1 MALTIDDESR
11 AWLKAALKPVWPRMR
26 ELLAFSLFI
35 NILALASSV
44 YVLQVYDRVVFHAG
58 LTTLQA
64 LAIGMALVVGFE
76 FVLRQARSRLIQR
89 VAMVVDVELGRRL
102 YAKLAALPLR
112 TLEAAPAAFWQ
123 AVFRDVAEVRN
134 LVGGPTAVLV
144 VDLPFIV
151 LFVGVICIIALPI
164 VWVLVLSIAAF
175 GVLAWASSRSIQSAS
190 LAERAAVQGRD
201 AFLAEFA
208 TGRTTIKALALEHA
222 LKPLW
227 EDRLAGTIEGAIE
240 RGSRSDG
247 YSNLGIAFSVLN
259 TVAMTAVGALAIL
272 EQSMTMGALI
282 AANMLANRVIG
293 PVNQLTGAW
302 RTFASFRAAVHR
314 VSQVFALPEER
325 MSGAVAMERPSG
337 SIAFEQVSFGYEGA
351 PKPVLESLQLSIR
364 PGGLH
369 AIVGRNGC
377 GKTTLLKLMQGLY
390 RPASGRVLLDGADI
404 AQFGRAE
411 LAAWF
416 GYVPQ
421 ECFLFAG
428 TVRDNIAKRKPE
440 ASDDEV
446 LRASRLAGV
455 HDYIIDLPEGYATD
469 IGEAGGRLSAGQRQ
483 RITVARA
490 LIGDPPVLLL
500 DEPTASLDR
509 QAEDELRAV
518 LAELGRDHT
527 VIVVSH
533 SPPLLAMCNT
543 IIVID
548 RGKVA
553 LAGPPNEVMPRIMG
567 RPQPK
572 PVERL
577 A

>member
-1 MALTIDDESR
+1 MSSR
-11 AWLKAALKPVWPRMR
+11 AWLNDALRPVRPRLG

-64 LAIGMALVVGFE
+64 LVIGMAVVIGFD
-76 FVLRQARSRLIQR
+76 FVLRQARSRVIQR
-89 VAMVVDVELGRRL
+89 VALVVDVEFGRRL
-102 YAKLAALPLR
+102 YAKLTSLPLR
-112 TLEAAPAAFWQ
+112 TLESTPAAFWQ
-123 AVFRDVAEVRN
+123 SVFRDMGEVRN
-134 LVGGPTAVLV
+134 LIGGPTAALM
-144 VDLPFIV
+144 VDLPFVV
-151 LFVGVICIIALPI
+151 LFIAVICVIAMPI
-164 VWVLVLSIAAF
+164 VWVLLLSIAAF
-175 GVLAWASSRSIQSAS
+175 AFLAWASSRAIQAAS
-190 LAERAAVQGRD
+190 VTERTAILGRD

-208 TGRTTIKALALEHA
+208 AGRTTIKALALEHA
-222 LKPLW
+222 LKPVW
-227 EDRLAGTIEGAIE
+227 EERLAGTIEGAIA
-240 RGSRSDG
+240 RGARSDG
-247 YSNLGIAFSVLN
+247 YANAGVSLSVLN
-259 TVAMTAVGALAIL
+259 TVLMTAVGALAIL
-272 EQSMTMGALI
+272 DQSMSMGALI
-282 AANMLANRVIG
+282 AANMLASRIIA
-293 PVNQLTGAW
+293 PVNQLVGAW
-302 RTFASFRAAVHR
+302 RTFASFREATKR
-314 VSQVFALPEER
+314 MSQVFALPEER
-325 MSGAVAMERPSG
+325 IAGAVAMERPKG
-337 SIAFEQVSFGYEGA
+337 AITFEQVSFAYDGA
-351 PKPVLESLQLSIR
+351 LKPVLEDLQLSIR

-390 RPASGRVLLDGADI
+390 RPQSGRVLLDGADL

-411 LAAWF
+411 LAGWF

-421 ECFLFAG
+421 ECFLFSG
-428 TVRDNIAKRKPE
+428 TVRDNIAKRQPD
-440 ASDDEV
+440 ASDEEI
-446 LRASRLAGV
+446 LRAARLAGV

-469 IGEAGGRLSAGQRQ
+469 IGEAGARLSAGQRQ

-509 QAEDELRAV
+509 QAEEELRGV
-518 LAELGRDHT
+518 LTELARDHT

-533 SPPLLAMCNT
+533 GPALLAVSNG

-553 LAGPPNEVMPRIMG
+553 LAGPPNEVLPRIMG

>member
-1 MALTIDDESR
+1 MALTTNEDPR
-11 AWLKAALKPVWPRMR
+11 AWLKTALKPIWPRLR

-64 LAIGMALVVGFE
+64 LAIGMAIVIAFD

-89 VAMVVDVELGRRL
+89 VALVVDIELGRKL

-123 AVFRDVAEVRN
+123 SVFRDIAEVRN
-134 LVGGPTAVLV
+134 LVGGPTAALI
-144 VDLPFIV
+144 VDLPFV
-151 LFVGVICIIALPI
+151 LLFVAVICVIAMPI
-164 VWVLVLSIAAF
+164 VWVLLLSIVAF
-175 GVLAWASSRSIQSAS
+175 GTLAWASSRAIQSAS
-190 LAERAAVQGRD
+190 VAERAAIIGRD

-227 EDRLAGTIEGAIE
+227 EERLAGTIEGAIT
-240 RGSRSDG
+240 RGARSDG
-247 YSNLGIAFSVLN
+247 YANAGVSLSVLN

-272 EQSMTMGALI
+272 DQSMTMGALI
-282 AANMLANRVIG
+282 AANMLSNRIIG
-293 PVNQLTGAW
+293 PVNQLVGAW
-302 RTFASFRAAVHR
+302 RGFASFRDAVKR

-325 MSGAVAMERPSG
+325 VEGAVAMERPSG
-337 SIAFEQVSFGYEGA
+337 AVAFEQVTFGYEGTQ
-351 PKPVLESLQLSIR
+351 KPILENLQFSIR

-390 RPASGRVLLDGADI
+390 RPQSGRVLLDGADL
-404 AQFGRAE
+404 AQFGRTE

-428 TVRDNIAKRKPE
+428 TVRENIAKRNPG
-440 ASDDEV
+440 ASDEEV
-446 LRASRLAGV
+446 LRAARLAGV
-455 HDYIIDLPEGYATD
+455 HEYIIDLPDGYATN
-469 IGEAGGRLSAGQRQ
+469 IGEAGARLSAGQRQ
-483 RITVARA
+483 RITIARA

-509 QAEDELRAV
+509 QAEDELRNV
-518 LAELGRDHT
+518 LAELARNHT

-533 SPPLLAMCNT
+533 SPPLLAISSS

-553 LAGPPNEVMPRIMG
+553 LSGPPNEVMPRIMG